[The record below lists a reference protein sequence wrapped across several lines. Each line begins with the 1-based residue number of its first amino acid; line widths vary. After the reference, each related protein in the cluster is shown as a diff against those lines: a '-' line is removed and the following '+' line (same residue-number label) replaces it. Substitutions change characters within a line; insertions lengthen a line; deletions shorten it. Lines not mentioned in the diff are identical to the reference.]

1 MPERTASFAPIDLAR
16 APESVAPDLL
26 GLLLVCGERSGR
38 IVEVEAYG
46 GRDDPASHAARGP
59 TPRAAIMFGEPGRL
73 YVYRSYGIH
82 WCANVVAHD
91 GTDAGAVLVRAVE
104 PVAGIEA
111 MWADRPAARRATDLA
126 SGPGRLCQALGIVGA
141 HGERTCSTRTAR
153 SASWPTTPRHRRR
166 SRSGRGWAS
175 RRLEGGRGGSASPVT
190 RTGRRRAEPAGW

>member
-141 HGERTCSTRTAR
+141 HGGADLLDPHGEVRLVADDAAAPSTIEVGPRVGISQARGRPWRFSIAGHPHR
-153 SASWPTTPRHRRR
+153 SAPR
-166 SRSGRGWAS
+166 
-175 RRLEGGRGGSASPVT
+175 
-190 RTGRRRAEPAGW
+190 